1 MVRVV
6 SCHFLRL
13 SCSEDDHPL
22 FRRYYA
28 RSNRERGIKLLRC
41 FPHCCP
47 EHVQR
52 CYCGTSIHVQVTF
65 ASILPPAVQ
74 GNLLVC
80 ARFEPSRV
88 VPLWPNNIADAPE
101 NDATQENE
109 RKLQPGEIVAL
120 PASLLAAGKRKVNQ
134 TVWIRADREGEVKQ
148 KTLPQNTVL
157 YVLNNHR
164 FPKWLYSYDS
174 SVARTQREMTHHLVV
189 YVFQLIGSS
198 SQSEEI
204 EAAVLARHESA
215 GFSLVSYRRSGNNS
229 GEAGCDLPAI
239 NEVSSTTFA
248 AVEVDVPTFA
258 STSDAM
264 EVDSVAPSTP
274 PGSISNFESKPE
286 AGVAYL
292 SAFASARTTAAPQ
305 FAAGD
310 SDAAFWVYDVRVH
323 RSGLAEKAKH
333 LLILWHFLGYVTLS
347 DAGVTSDTLNAQ
359 IQSHWLRAAGV
370 LQASSGARSSG
381 QTSQLEGVMSSF
393 LLSLCRGT
401 HAFALHQTA
410 TREQVAVQATAH
422 LLLRAL
428 SSRAAQYAFQSA
440 FTLEA
445 GASVLA
451 GGRIS
456 LPALVDEVVSVIYTQ
471 RQFTGLQSEVSGLL
485 RGQFG
490 TIERLFGCFTAQL
503 QESIFNAQSGPD
515 PFFQLTGSGNGW
527 SREWLLDP
535 GSIQVTSIP
544 QGHKLSVEPSLVEFL
559 RWIYEFACIEVDINE
574 GGSRLMVRSVL
585 PMINAMAPTEFL
597 LDGRLRAFR
606 STPSG
611 ISSMLPTPGGWSFGD
626 YAASFSGQAND
637 LKVDFYGRRDN
648 VLDASFDDQVRRS
661 GQLEN
666 SSTVCWISMTFA
678 LEEHLQV
685 GNYTPDGRDLFLFF
699 RGVVARATYDP
710 ATPWN
715 SQPKLSDESS
725 ASRSVVLR
733 ELQWTAELEIQ
744 GGYVA
749 VPT

>member
-28 RSNRERGIKLLRC
+28 RSNRERGIK
-41 FPHCCP
+41 
-47 EHVQR
+47 
-52 CYCGTSIHVQVTF
+52 
-65 ASILPPAVQ
+65 
-74 GNLLVC
+74 
-80 ARFEPSRV
+80 
-88 VPLWPNNIADAPE
+88 

-310 SDAAFWVYDVRVH
+310 SDAAFWVYDVRKTPADSV
-323 RSGLAEKAKH
+323 A
-333 LLILWHFLGYVTLS
+333 FLGYVTLS

-393 LLSLCRGT
+393 LLSLCRDR
-401 HAFALHQTA
+401 HARA
-410 TREQVAVQATAH
+410 VAVQATAH

-445 GASVLA
+445 G
-451 GGRIS
+451 GM
-456 LPALVDEVVSVIYTQ
+456 DK
-471 RQFTGLQSEVSGLL
+471 RQF
-485 RGQFG
+485 
-490 TIERLFGCFTAQL
+490 
-503 QESIFNAQSGPD
+503 ESD
-515 PFFQLTGSGNGW
+515 
-527 SREWLLDP
+527 
-535 GSIQVTSIP
+535 
-544 QGHKLSVEPSLVEFL
+544 
-559 RWIYEFACIEVDINE
+559 
-574 GGSRLMVRSVL
+574 
-585 PMINAMAPTEFL
+585 
-597 LDGRLRAFR
+597 
-606 STPSG
+606 
-611 ISSMLPTPGGWSFGD
+611 SSFW
-626 YAASFSGQAND
+626 
-637 LKVDFYGRRDN
+637 
-648 VLDASFDDQVRRS
+648 
-661 GQLEN
+661 
-666 SSTVCWISMTFA
+666 C
-678 LEEHLQV
+678 
-685 GNYTPDGRDLFLFF
+685 
-699 RGVVARATYDP
+699 
-710 ATPWN
+710 
-715 SQPKLSDESS
+715 
-725 ASRSVVLR
+725 
-733 ELQWTAELEIQ
+733 
-744 GGYVA
+744 
-749 VPT
+749 

>member
-6 SCHFLRL
+6 SCRFLRL

-134 TVWIRADREGEVKQ
+134 MVWIRADREGEVKQ

-305 FAAGD
+305 FEAGD
-310 SDAAFWVYDVRVH
+310 SDAAFWAYDVRVH

-333 LLILWHFLGYVTLS
+333 LLILWRFLGYVTLS

-359 IQSHWLRAAGV
+359 IRSHWLRAAGV

-401 HAFALHQTA
+401 HAFAPHQTA

-440 FTLEA
+440 FTLEV

-471 RQFTGLQSEVSGLL
+471 RQFTGLQSEASGLL

-490 TIERLFGCFTAQL
+490 TMERLFGCFTAQL

-544 QGHKLSVEPSLVEFL
+544 QGHKLSFEPSLVEFS
-559 RWIYEFACIEVDINE
+559 RWIYEFACIEVNINE
-574 GGSRLMVRSVL
+574 GGSRLSVRSVL
-585 PMINAMAPTEFL
+585 PMISEMAPTEFL

-637 LKVDFYGRRDN
+637 LKVDFYGLRDN

-666 SSTVCWISMTFA
+666 STTVCWISMTFA
-678 LEEHLQV
+678 LEEHFQV
-685 GNYTPDGRDLFLFF
+685 GNHIPDGRDRFLFF
-699 RGVVARATYDP
+699 RGVVAQATYDP

>member
-74 GNLLVC
+74 GNLL
-80 ARFEPSRV
+80 
-88 VPLWPNNIADAPE
+88 

-292 SAFASARTTAAPQ
+292 SAFTSARTTAAPQ

-393 LLSLCRGT
+393 LLSLCR
-401 HAFALHQTA
+401 
-410 TREQVAVQATAH
+410 
-422 LLLRAL
+422 
-428 SSRAAQYAFQSA
+428 
-440 FTLEA
+440 
-445 GASVLA
+445 
-451 GGRIS
+451 
-456 LPALVDEVVSVIYTQ
+456 
-471 RQFTGLQSEVSGLL
+471 
-485 RGQFG
+485 
-490 TIERLFGCFTAQL
+490 
-503 QESIFNAQSGPD
+503 
-515 PFFQLTGSGNGW
+515 
-527 SREWLLDP
+527 
-535 GSIQVTSIP
+535 
-544 QGHKLSVEPSLVEFL
+544 
-559 RWIYEFACIEVDINE
+559 
-574 GGSRLMVRSVL
+574 
-585 PMINAMAPTEFL
+585 
-597 LDGRLRAFR
+597 
-606 STPSG
+606 
-611 ISSMLPTPGGWSFGD
+611 
-626 YAASFSGQAND
+626 
-637 LKVDFYGRRDN
+637 
-648 VLDASFDDQVRRS
+648 
-661 GQLEN
+661 
-666 SSTVCWISMTFA
+666 
-678 LEEHLQV
+678 
-685 GNYTPDGRDLFLFF
+685 
-699 RGVVARATYDP
+699 
-710 ATPWN
+710 
-715 SQPKLSDESS
+715 
-725 ASRSVVLR
+725 
-733 ELQWTAELEIQ
+733 
-744 GGYVA
+744 
-749 VPT
+749 